1 MAYKIVL
8 REQDGH
14 TSAQILDSDDKQV
27 MHATRVKIAAT
38 PNHLEAKVT
47 IPVKEV
53 FVVSDKGELQHEE
66 FK

>member
-14 TSAQILDSDDKQV
+14 TSAQILDSDGKQV
-27 MHATRVKIAAT
+27 MHATKVEIAAT
-38 PNHLEAKVT
+38 PNHMEARVT

-53 FVVSDKGELQHEE
+53 FAVSDNGELEHQE
-66 FK
+66 F